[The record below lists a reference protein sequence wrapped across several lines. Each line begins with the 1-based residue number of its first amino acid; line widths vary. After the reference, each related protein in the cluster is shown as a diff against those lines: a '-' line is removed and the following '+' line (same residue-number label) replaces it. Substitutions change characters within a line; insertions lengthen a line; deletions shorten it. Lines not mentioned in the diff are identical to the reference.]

1 MSDVFISYKAEDRR
15 RVQPLVQALQADGY
29 SVWWDEHIGTGDEWR
44 QTIERELDQAR
55 CVLVAW
61 SKGSVGREGHFVRDE
76 ASRAQRRHVYVP
88 VLIDAVDPPL
98 GFGESQA
105 TSLKGWKGDR
115 SDARYKAVLGAVQRI
130 VGPSGAPVAESSKG
144 GIDRRAVIAGGA
156 VATAAVIGVGAWELF
171 KPSAAAASG
180 SIAVLPFA
188 NLSNDPSD
196 AYFADGIAEEI
207 RTTLARLSGLT
218 VIGRTSSEAVR
229 SDDAPTAAKKLNV
242 ANILTG
248 TVRQSLSTI
257 RVTAE
262 LVDGRTGADRW
273 SQDYDRSPG
282 DAIKIQTDIA
292 QNVASALSAALGS
305 VAKAATQIGGT
316 QNAEAQRL
324 FFQVRDLAKTRATGT
339 EADYREAFELL
350 DAAIRLDPRYA
361 DAYALKSLV
370 LDSYANAYDKDRAQ
384 LGRDRAEALRLANI
398 ALKIAPKLGIA
409 HAALSLVYSSN
420 LQFGPA
426 YEEVKRAAEFA
437 PGDAAAI
444 SDYSSLTS
452 VLGDSRT
459 ALDLS
464 QQAIELDPLNPGPY
478 NNRIF
483 VLYSARRYRESVDYA
498 QQLQRKSPAKFNS
511 WGTVGEALILLR
523 KFDEA
528 RTYVDHQEPDF
539 WRRLTGDALL
549 SARSGDGAGAQAK
562 LERLQQIFGEAASFQ
577 QGEIYAQLGD
587 KDRALASLEHAYEI
601 KDAGLVSMKTD
612 PFLDPLR
619 SDPRFAALMKKM
631 AFPA

>member
-130 VGPSGAPVAESSKG
+130 AGPSGAPVAESSKG

-248 TVRQSLSTI
+248 TVRQSPSTI

-324 FFQVRDLAKTRATGT
+324 FFQVRDLAKTRATGK

-498 QQLQRKSPAKFNS
+498 QQLQRKYPAKFNS
-511 WGTVGEALILLR
+511 WGTVGEALILLG